1 MKTFSKGQMTVW
13 SLLMIMLLLAA
24 TLLTGGLR
32 RQNVSWNFGAW
43 NHSAVEAARAAYQVE
58 ESAENLSFL
67 LKGLCWQYKLQQDE
81 CVKPELLFLGQ
92 QLLDCARDG
101 TADLEKLDEDGVLSQ
116 VLLVIREVGAR

>member
-13 SLLMIMLLLAA
+13 SLLIIMLLLTA

-43 NHSAVEAARAAYQVE
+43 NQPAVEAARAAYQAE

-81 CVKPELLFLGQ
+81 RVKPELLFLGQ

-116 VLLVIREVGAR
+116 VLLVIREVEAR

>member
-32 RQNVSWNFGAW
+32 SQNVSWNFGAW